1 MCLALEASWVG
12 SSSHH
17 PCWMWEFIPCL
28 IGIIKNDSI
37 DNGSSLIV
45 LIILPGTVVFLLCA
59 SGCCSS
65 GLREKQ
71 QYIYFE
77 INKMKM
83 IGIMIY
89 YLTVQKF
96 KDQVDVIE
104 NYGNS
109 EKRFPHQK

>member
-1 MCLALEASWVG
+1 
-12 SSSHH
+12 
-17 PCWMWEFIPCL
+17 
-28 IGIIKNDSI
+28 
-37 DNGSSLIV
+37 
-45 LIILPGTVVFLLCA
+45 
-59 SGCCSS
+59 
-65 GLREKQ
+65 
-71 QYIYFE
+71 
-77 INKMKM
+77 MKM